1 MLFLCFRYPSSSWI
15 VSLRASSKLL
25 LSSHCFVITATSSSS
40 DGLSRLDVM
49 ICGQSTFSKSV
60 YMLRW
65 RCTVALT
72 GRPQQIS
79 LVTLGDE
86 YLVNETPLS
95 VFSRPGKY
103 LSASSSRLL
112 SSPAPPQ
119 PLRRPQI
126 IARTSLARHMIQPCT
141 ASIVQRLVRLRK
153 RQGRRRPQLPPGS
166 RGSE

>member
-1 MLFLCFRYPSSSWI
+1 M
-15 VSLRASSKLL
+15 SLRASSKLL
-25 LSSHCFVITATSSSS
+25 LSSHYTVISATSSSS

-49 ICGQSTFSKSV
+49 ICGQSTFRKSV
-60 YMLRW
+60 YMDRLRW

-72 GRPQQIS
+72 GRPQQTS

-86 YLVNETPLS
+86 YLVIETPLS

-112 SSPAPPQ
+112 SSSAPPQ
-119 PLRRPQI
+119 PLRRTQI
-126 IARTSLARHMIQPCT
+126 IARASLVRHMIQLCT
-141 ASIVQRLVRLRK
+141 ASIAQRLVRLRK